1 MKLSVEFKTFK
12 GYKVN
17 FNLDTD
23 DLDRNYDDE
32 DYAYWIKDA
41 KNDGNLMVFEI
52 DIQKEFGTTDVFI
65 PKATIFVYNTLGD
78 FEDDY
83 CSEIIYADFK

>member
-1 MKLSVEFKTFK
+1 MKLSVEFRTHKGFQFK
-12 GYKVN
+12 
-17 FNLDTD
+17 FNLYTE

-32 DYAYWIKDA
+32 DYAYWIKDDT
-41 KNDGNLMVFEI
+41 NGYVFEI
-52 DIQKEFGTTDVFI
+52 DIKKEFGTTDVFT
-65 PKATIFVYNTLGD
+65 PKATIFVYYSLGE